1 MKIFNGFK
9 ARVFLVLLFVFLV
22 FLYIIGHLFYVQI
35 VKGNEWKETGERQYK
50 SEHVIKSKR
59 GKIITNDEEILAYDG
74 ESYSIT
80 LDPTLVILENID
92 NLMGLLKKHI
102 PEFNSEKVK
111 KEILEKRKQNKK
123 YMKIENI
130 IDYKT
135 KKLISDDQSKDVNLK
150 SGVFFET
157 NFIRNYIKN
166 NAFQEIV
173 GYLDNENKGVYG

>member
-80 LDPTLVILENID
+80 LDPTLVIFSYI
-92 NLMGLLKKHI
+92 
-102 PEFNSEKVK
+102 FCF
-111 KEILEKRKQNKK
+111 
-123 YMKIENI
+123 
-130 IDYKT
+130 
-135 KKLISDDQSKDVNLK
+135 
-150 SGVFFET
+150 VFFFPKSLFLLFL
-157 NFIRNYIKN
+157 N
-166 NAFQEIV
+166 
-173 GYLDNENKGVYG
+173 

>member
-80 LDPTLVILENID
+80 LDPTLVILENTQSVED
-92 NLMGLLKKHI
+92 YKAGKSNALKYIVGQAMKLSKGKANPQMI
-102 PEFNSEKVK
+102 NKI
-111 KEILEKRKQNKK
+111 ILEK
-123 YMKIENI
+123 
-130 IDYKT
+130 
-135 KKLISDDQSKDVNLK
+135 LS
-150 SGVFFET
+150 
-157 NFIRNYIKN
+157 
-166 NAFQEIV
+166 
-173 GYLDNENKGVYG
+173 